1 MQNQN
6 SLPNPGTLHIAR
18 SVRAW
23 ITPVLVAAMLGAAL
37 PGQTAPAR
45 PASSPTAAARPCAGP
60 DDVSLD
66 FVAAD
71 INDVLK
77 ALSLQTHTNVVSG
90 TDVKGTVT
98 VSLNHVTLDEAL
110 DMITRLSGYQ
120 YAKVGRTYVVGAPAS
135 IAALTA
141 SGTAQAHPVT
151 AVLSYLY
158 SVPED
163 ISGTLKQAT
172 PNLKVTPGKNTGGQ
186 GGVLIVTGAQE
197 DVERARQLVADAEAG
212 LSRNI
217 AASQTVVYNI
227 KYASADDLQSVL
239 SRLVPNLVVT
249 PGPSQGFRL
258 QAPTTAD
265 ASGTTSTTAGYG
277 APAGASAGATSTAST
292 GNVATKPTTNSL
304 LLTGTDADVAR
315 ARQILATVDLRPAQI
330 NYEAKVTEINLNS
343 LKNLGLT
350 YDFSGAT
357 TRIGELS
364 DNFTAP
370 PAVLGDNGK
379 AGKILKGGVFG
390 RTALSNLV
398 NVGLNA
404 LFTSGDAKLLSNPNI
419 SAVDGQP
426 AAAFIG
432 DTVRYVSSITQTP
445 TGQTVTTDSVNIGI
459 KLFVT
464 GKVNNDGYI
473 TLNIHPEVSTISGFL
488 QVPGGGSLPQVS
500 TREATTTVR
509 VRDGE
514 TIAIGGLISE
524 NDIKNV
530 QKVPF
535 LGDLPF
541 IGSLFKST
549 SNTHR
554 RDEVVIFVKVSIAKD
569 GSIVAS

>member
-1 MQNQN
+1 MQYQN
-6 SLPNPGTLHIAR
+6 ALPQSGAASHIRRNA
-18 SVRAW
+18 RAW

-37 PGQTAPAR
+37 PGQSAPTR
-45 PASSPTAAARPCAGP
+45 PAPTTAARPCAGP
-60 DDVSLD
+60 EDVSLD

-77 ALSLQTHTNVVSG
+77 ALSLQTRTNVVSG
-90 TDVKGTVT
+90 NDVKGTVT
-98 VSLNHVTLDEAL
+98 VSLTHVTLDEAL

-135 IAALTA
+135 IAALAA
-141 SGTAQAHPVT
+141 SGTAQSPPVT

-158 SVPED
+158 SGPED
-163 ISGTLKQAT
+163 IAGTLKQAT
-172 PNLKVTPGKNTGGQ
+172 PGLKVTPGKSTGGQ
-186 GGVLIVTGAQE
+186 GGVLIVTGTQA

-217 AASQTVVYNI
+217 AASQTVVYDI

-239 SRLVPNLVVT
+239 GRLVPNLIVT

-265 ASGTTSTTAGYG
+265 AGGTTSTTASYG
-277 APAGASAGATSTAST
+277 TSAPAGATGSTSTGS
-292 GNVATKPTTNSL
+292 VATKPTTNSL

-315 ARQILATVDLRPAQI
+315 ARQLLATVDVRPAQI

-343 LKNLGLT
+343 LRNLGLT

-364 DNFTAP
+364 DNFSAP

-398 NVGLNA
+398 NVSLNA

-432 DTVRYVSSITQTP
+432 DTIRYVSSITQTP
-445 TGQTVTTDSVNIGI
+445 TGQTVTTDSVNVGI

-464 GKVNNDGYI
+464 GKVNNDGYV
-473 TLNIHPEVSTISGFL
+473 TLNVHPEVSLIRDYL

-509 VRDGE
+509 VRNGD

-524 NDIKNV
+524 TDIKNI

-541 IGSLFKST
+541 LGSLFK
-549 SNTHR
+549 NTTHTHGR
-554 RDEVVIFVKVSIAKD
+554 NEVVIFLKVSVSKD
-569 GSIVAS
+569 GAVTAS

>member
-1 MQNQN
+1 MQSQN
-6 SLPNPGTLHIAR
+6 LLPSGALHITRTAR
-18 SVRAW
+18 AL

-37 PGQTAPAR
+37 PGQTAPAAR
-45 PASSPTAAARPCAGP
+45 SASPTAAARPCAGP
-60 DDVSLD
+60 EDVSLD

-90 TDVKGTVT
+90 NDVKGTIT
-98 VSLNHVTLDEAL
+98 VSLNHVTLEEAL

-120 YAKVGRTYVVGAPAS
+120 YAKVGRTYVVGSPAS
-135 IAALTA
+135 ITALAA
-141 SGTAQAHPVT
+141 SGTAQAPPVT

-158 SVPED
+158 STPED
-163 ISGTLKQAT
+163 IAGTLKQAT
-172 PNLKVTPGKNTGGQ
+172 PNLQVTPGKSNGGQ
-186 GGVLIVTGAQE
+186 GGVLIVTGTEA
-197 DVERARQLVADAEAG
+197 DVARARQLVGDAESA

-217 AASQTVVYNI
+217 AASQTVVYDI

-249 PGPSQGFRL
+249 PGPSQGFNL
-258 QAPTTAD
+258 QAPSTAD
-265 ASGTTSTTAGYG
+265 AGGTTSTTASYG
-277 APAGASAGATSTAST
+277 TAAPAGATGAAST
-292 GNVATKPTTNSL
+292 GNVATKPTTHSL
-304 LLTGTDADVAR
+304 LLTGMDADVTR
-315 ARQILATVDLRPAQI
+315 ARQLLATIDVRPAQI

-350 YDFSGAT
+350 YDFSGAS

-364 DNFTAP
+364 DNISTP
-370 PAVLGDNGK
+370 PPTLGDNGYP
-379 AGKILKGGVFG
+379 GKILKGGVFG
-390 RTALSNLV
+390 RTALANLV
-398 NVGLNA
+398 TVGLNA

-473 TLNIHPEVSTISGFL
+473 TLNIHPEVSTISGYL
-488 QVPGGGSLPQVS
+488 AVPGGGSLPQVS

-509 VRDGE
+509 VKDGD

-541 IGSLFKST
+541 FGNLFKNT
-549 SNTHR
+549 NHTHR
-554 RDEVVIFVKVSIAKD
+554 RDEVIIFVKVSIAKD
-569 GSIVAS
+569 GTVSAS